1 MSGGCMDHAY
11 SRIYQAAMDVKEYL
25 YDAEKS
31 HPSDYEFDSGRAYMS
46 PEDLRKKVIQYMMNA
61 YVALRVAEVYARRVE
76 WLKSGDDGFDSFIER
91 MDEDLEELEKQIKFT
106 VNKPTE
112 YDVND
117 MRACLV
123 QLVEAVA
130 DMPEFD
136 EYELEQDD
144 VAHEPLSMAIKRARE
159 LVGGNNDK
167 SKVE

>member
-1 MSGGCMDHAY
+1 
-11 SRIYQAAMDVKEYL
+11 
-25 YDAEKS
+25 
-31 HPSDYEFDSGRAYMS
+31 
-46 PEDLRKKVIQYMMNA
+46 MMNA

-76 WLKSGDDGFDSFIER
+76 WMKSGDDGYDSFIER
-91 MDEDLEELEKQIKFT
+91 TDEDLEELEKQIKFT

-136 EYELEQDD
+136 EYELEQDE